1 MSPPPPSAE
10 LSTALRAARDGA
22 VACDLESLAV
32 LAIDGSDAP
41 AFLQGQLSNDVDAL
55 ADDRCQLTSHNSPK
69 GRMLANFVLWREPG
83 AGFRALLPADLAAA
97 AGKRLSM
104 YVLRS
109 KVSLRDA
116 SQDSVRIG
124 VGGPGA
130 GAAVRAALDVSPDTF
145 GVARENGA
153 TVLGLPGPRYCVIAP
168 IDRAVE
174 IRNALLAHASAA
186 PFAAWQWLTI
196 RAGVPV
202 VTSATQDLFVAQAAN
217 LDVLGGVDF
226 RKGCY
231 TGQEIIARMQYL
243 GRLKERLFAF
253 HAAGRRRRGRRAP
266 LQLAFPGQP
275 CGTVVNAA
283 PAPDGGSDLT
293 RGAAARGGGIRRREA
308 RRRRR
313 PAASPAAVAV
323 CIPGVGGPRGAARRP
338 ALRPQGDVPRARR
351 ARRAPALS
359 ARRRRESR
367 RASCAARGAGA
378 LVGRRLA
385 RRVAISRPAGP
396 GSA

>member
-83 AGFRALLPADLAAA
+83 AGFRALLPAELATA

-116 SQDSVRIG
+116 SPDSVRIG

-253 HAAGRRRRGRRAP
+253 HAPVDGVAAGAR
-266 LQLAFPGQP
+266 LYSSAFPGQP

-293 RGAAARGGGIRRREA
+293 AVLQLAAAESGDVRLGAADGPQL
-308 RRRRR
+308 R
-313 PAASPAAVAV
+313 PLPLPYALPASAAP
-323 CIPGVGGPRGAARRP
+323 AARR
-338 ALRPQGDVPRARR
+338 ADLR
-351 ARRAPALS
+351 
-359 ARRRRESR
+359 
-367 RASCAARGAGA
+367 
-378 LVGRRLA
+378 
-385 RRVAISRPAGP
+385 
-396 GSA
+396 